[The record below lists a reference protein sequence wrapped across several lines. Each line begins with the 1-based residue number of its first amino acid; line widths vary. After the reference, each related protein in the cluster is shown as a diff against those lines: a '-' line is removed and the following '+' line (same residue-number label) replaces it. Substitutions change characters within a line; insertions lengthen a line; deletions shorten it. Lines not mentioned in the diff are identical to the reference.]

1 MCYNSAFIIDISKIS
16 ASNREFSGS
25 DNQIDV
31 YHLNFTIQP
40 THTRCISKILVSTG
54 GFWSRMVAFSRDLG
68 LHFSMAVLDVM
79 VTNLE
84 NIISSAT
91 DLLLIFSSLAT

>member
-1 MCYNSAFIIDISKIS
+1 M
-16 ASNREFSGS
+16 
-25 DNQIDV
+25 
-31 YHLNFTIQP
+31 
-40 THTRCISKILVSTG
+40 
-54 GFWSRMVAFSRDLG
+54 AFSRDLG
-68 LHFSMAVLDVM
+68 LHFSMAVLDVT